1 MKVLI
6 IEDEYRLADLIR
18 DFLEKESYQVEIC
31 TDGEDGYFL
40 AASEIY
46 DAVILDVMLPG
57 MDGFSILKA
66 LRKENKEVPVLFLTA
81 KSDVDSKVFGL
92 DLGADDYL
100 TKPFEMKELAAR
112 LRLITRRRQKLTGN
126 SENFLL
132 FGDLNLNK
140 KEHTLSCKQ
149 NGKVMPLADKEYRLL
164 EYLILNAGQVLSKEQ
179 ISVRIWGYDSEIEYN
194 SAEVYISFL
203 RKKIAFL
210 ESQVKII
217 TIRGVGYQIKEQE

>member
-1 MKVLI
+1 MKMFI

-18 DFLEKESYQVEIC
+18 DFLEKESHQVEIC

-40 AASEIY
+40 AASGIY

-66 LRKENKEVPVLFLTA
+66 LRRENREVPVLFLTA
-81 KSDVDSKVFGL
+81 KSDVDSKVLGL

-112 LRLITRRRQKLTGN
+112 LRLITRRRQKLLG
-126 SENFLL
+126 SFEDFLSL
-132 FGDLNLNK
+132 GDLNLNK
-140 KEHTLSCKQ
+140 QEHTLSCKKS
-149 NGKVMPLADKEYRLL
+149 GKIMPLADKEYRLL

-179 ISVRIWGYDSEIEYN
+179 ISVRIWGYDSEVEYN

-210 ESQVKII
+210 ESQVKIV
-217 TIRGVGYQIKEQE
+217 TIRGVGYQIKEQG

>member
-18 DFLEKESYQVEIC
+18 DFLEKESHQVEIC
-31 TDGEDGYFL
+31 TDGEAGYFL
-40 AASEIY
+40 AVSEIY
-46 DAVILDVMLPG
+46 DAIILDVMLPN

-81 KSDVDSKVFGL
+81 KSDIDSKVFGL

-100 TKPFEMKELAAR
+100 TKPFEMRELSAR
-112 LRLITRRRQKLTGN
+112 LRLITRRRRSLTED
-126 SENFLL
+126 SEGFLS

-140 KEHTLSCKQ
+140 REHSLSCKR
-149 NGKVMPLADKEYRLL
+149 NGKEMPLSDKEYRLL
-164 EYLILNAGQVLSKEQ
+164 EYLILNANQILSKEQ
-179 ISVRIWGYDSEIEYN
+179 ISIRVWGYDSEVEYN

-210 ESQVKII
+210 ESQVEII
-217 TIRGVGYQIKEQE
+217 TIRGVGYQIK